1 MNYGSRVE
9 GRDGLWKV
17 TARYEAVG
25 GVNSVVKCGGTG
37 TVSKRPKKIKFLGVS
52 EYTRGDQQ
60 RSIHP
65 LYRICWCMWED
76 VAPSFPLYKPS
87 KA

>member
-37 TVSKRPKKIKFLGVS
+37 TVSKRPKKIKFLGHS